1 LKAEAAATAERS
13 EPVGVPAGGAAYGRN
28 WLLRAAIYPALLLGP
43 ILLLWALLEGGGALS
58 WAPYLAIALGGPA
71 VLIAE
76 RLLPYRPEWRP
87 DRGDLWNDGVYL
99 LLVQVLLPLALG
111 WATVLAVQAWL
122 SGAGLTLAIWPTS
135 WPIWAQ
141 LALKVIV
148 GDFFRYW
155 LHRAAHTWPVLWRLH
170 AVHHAPEKLY
180 TTNVFRFHP
189 AEKALQ
195 FLCDS
200 APFILV
206 GVGPELLAYYF
217 VFYAM
222 SGLLQH
228 ANCDVRLGW
237 FNYLISGPE
246 VHRWHHS
253 RAIAESNANYAHSFV
268 VWDLLLGTYFR
279 PHGRSVR
286 ELGLLN
292 TDYPRGFL
300 PQLAAPF
307 LRRIRP

>member
-1 LKAEAAATAERS
+1 VTAERHDGAS
-13 EPVGVPAGGAAYGRN
+13 ARTVLPARQRRGGDSPVAFLVRASIYPILLIAPLLLLSALLDSGAALAWAPY
-28 WLLRAAIYPALLLGP
+28 AAVAIGAPALL
-43 ILLLWALLEGGGALS
+43 A
-58 WAPYLAIALGGPA
+58 
-71 VLIAE
+71 AE
-76 RLLPYRPEWRP
+76 RLLPYRRDWLPS
-87 DRGDLWNDGVYL
+87 GADLSDDALYL
-99 LLVQVLLPLALG
+99 ALVQILLPLGLG
-111 WATVLAVQAWL
+111 WAAVVAAQSWL
-122 SGAGLTLAIWPTS
+122 SGAGLTLSIWPAH

-141 LALKVIV
+141 LLAKIAI

-155 LHRAAHTWPVLWRLH
+155 LHRAAHGWPPLWRLH

-200 APFILV
+200 LPFILV
-206 GVGPELLAYYF
+206 GLGPEVLAYYF

-228 ANCDVRLGW
+228 ANCDLRLGW
-237 FNYLISGPE
+237 LNYLVSGPE

-253 RAIAESNANYAHSFV
+253 RRISESNANYAHSFV

-279 PHGRSVR
+279 PKDAAVG

-292 TDYPRGFL
+292 RNYPRRFWQ
-300 PQLAAPF
+300 QLAAPF
-307 LRRIRP
+307 RQLRP

>member
-1 LKAEAAATAERS
+1 LEAKAAAAAE
-13 EPVGVPAGGAAYGRN
+13 GMDAAADGTGEADGR
-28 WLLRAAIYPALLLGP
+28 LSFLRAILYPALLLGP
-43 ILLLWALLEGGGALS
+43 LMLLWGLLEAGAGLH
-58 WAPYLAIALGGPA
+58 WAPYLAVAFGGP
-71 VLIAE
+71 VILLAE
-76 RLLPYRPEWRP
+76 RLVPYRPDWRP
-87 DRGDLWNDGVYL
+87 DRRDLWNDGLYL
-99 LLVQVLLPLALG
+99 VAVQILLSLALG
-111 WATVLAVQAWL
+111 WATVLAAQAWL
-122 SGAGLTLAIWPTS
+122 SGSGLTLALWPTH

-141 LALKVIV
+141 LVLKVGV

-155 LHRAAHTWPVLWRLH
+155 LHRAAHSWPALWRIH
-170 AVHHAPEKLY
+170 AVHHAPGKLY

-200 APFILV
+200 APFILA
-206 GVGPELLAYYF
+206 GAGPELLAYYL

-237 FNYLISGPE
+237 LNYLISGPE

-253 RAIAESNANYAHSFV
+253 RTIAESNANYAHSFV

-279 PHGRSVR
+279 PRDASVR
-286 ELGLLN
+286 ALGLLHA
-292 TDYPRGFL
+292 DYPRGFWR
-300 PQLAAPF
+300 QLAAPF
-307 LRRIRP
+307 QRRIRP

>member
-1 LKAEAAATAERS
+1 LEAEAAAAAE
-13 EPVGVPAGGAAYGRN
+13 GVDAAADGAEVNRR
-28 WLLRAAIYPALLLGP
+28 LSFLRAVLYPALLLGP
-43 ILLLWALLEGGGALS
+43 LMLLWGLLEAGAGMP
-58 WAPYLAIALGGPA
+58 WAPYLAIAFGGPA
-71 VLIAE
+71 ILLAE
-76 RLLPYRPEWRP
+76 RLLPYRPDWRP
-87 DRGDLWNDGVYL
+87 EGHDLWDDGLYL
-99 LLVQVLLPLALG
+99 VFVQVLLPLGLG
-111 WATVLAVQAWL
+111 WATALAAQTWL
-122 SGAGLTLAIWPTS
+122 SGSGLTLSLWPTQ

-141 LALKVIV
+141 LALKVVI

-155 LHRAAHTWPVLWRLH
+155 LHRAAHNSPSLWRLH

-200 APFILV
+200 APFVLV
-206 GVGPELLAYYF
+206 GAGPELLAYYF

-237 FNYLISGPE
+237 FNYLVSGPE

-253 RAIAESNANYAHSFV
+253 RTIAESNANYAHSFV

-279 PHGRSVR
+279 PRNGSVR
-286 ELGLLN
+286 RLGLLN
-292 TDYPRGFL
+292 SRYPRGFWR
-300 PQLAAPF
+300 QLATPF
-307 LRRIRP
+307 QRWIRP